1 MPGLLTST
9 PLTAAEQRANDTHRT
24 GVVLA
29 VLAVLAVYTYLFTDI
44 AEPLG
49 VPSPQELVTGLG
61 VHIDHVFDSD
71 RNVDSNVQVL
81 MTQRFRSNDD
91 ERLVLLA
98 AIAVAFLSAYY
109 LPLRFKQPALV
120 FWTVVAIVLLYGARA
135 TSGLLFAHL
144 LVYVVFHPGHRYRFL
159 LSALIGVL
167 AYLGFLHDFEGRTL
181 FVIPALGAPLLAL
194 LLYRYAVLP
203 LLRHPRAAAMLRA
216 LIIHSALVAIGV
228 SLVVE
233 ALRGDG
239 WSAPLGLLLFFWQ
252 WARLV
257 MYHIDYKDGLVPA
270 DAGLGQY
277 LPVFLSPGALP
288 NWSWGVTIPQG
299 YAYIQNNFL
308 CEDKNRLVMAGV
320 KLLCIA
326 LVYLIFWS
334 WIRYFLV
341 DVFSALG
348 VEVYGSRI
356 RSMVR
361 AFMRGAEVTTPSVLA
376 TTFLDLVRFMMF
388 FAGVVHFKV
397 GIWRICGYRIDPYY
411 NKPWLA
417 TDLMTFW
424 TRFAFHYREFLVRA
438 FYYPAFFRFVKLNR
452 NLRIFLASMAAAGL
466 GNLIWHITE
475 KTFFNDLEWGE
486 VSHVLGTWPYFFLLG
501 LGIAVS
507 QIYLMSRK
515 RTRKPWSRD
524 WWLLKDVVAVY
535 LVLQYFA
542 IIHIFLRPVDG
553 STVGDLF
560 RLFLI
565 GFGIHL
571 PE

>member
-1 MPGLLTST
+1 MPGLLTHA
-9 PLTAAEQRANDTHRT
+9 PLSAAEQRAHDNHRPL
-24 GVVLA
+24 VVVA
-29 VLAVLAVYTYLFTDI
+29 VLAVLAVYTYLFTHI

-49 VPSPQELVTGLG
+49 IPYPQELVAGLG
-61 VHIDHVFDSD
+61 GQIDHVFDSD
-71 RNVDSNVQVL
+71 RNVDSNIQVL
-81 MTQRFRSNDD
+81 MTQRYRSNDD

-98 AIAVAFLSAYY
+98 AIAVAFLSAYF
-109 LPLRFKQPALV
+109 LPLRYKQPALV
-120 FWTVVAIVLLYGARA
+120 FWTVVAILLLYGPRA
-135 TSGLLFAHL
+135 TSGLLCAHL
-144 LVYVVFHPGHRYRFL
+144 LVYTVFHPGHRYRFL
-159 LSALIGVL
+159 LSALVGV
-167 AYLGFLHDFEGRTL
+167 AVYSGFLHDFEDRTVYL
-181 FVIPALGAPLLAL
+181 IPAVGAPLLAV

-203 LLRHPRAAAMLRA
+203 LLQDPRAAAVLRS
-216 LIIHSALVAIGV
+216 LIIHSALLAIGT

-239 WSAPLGLLLFFWQ
+239 WSVPLGLLLFFWQ

-257 MYHIDYKDGLVPA
+257 MYHIDYKDGLVPEA
-270 DAGLGQY
+270 AGLGQY
-277 LPVFLSPGALP
+277 LPVFFNPGVLP
-288 NWSWGVTIPQG
+288 NWNWGVTIPQG

-326 LVYLIFWS
+326 LVYLVFWN

-348 VEVYGSRI
+348 IEVYNSRT
-356 RSMVR
+356 RTMVHE
-361 AFMRGAEVTTPSVLA
+361 FVRGAEVTTPSVLA
-376 TTFLDLVRFMMF
+376 TTLLDLIRFMMF

-424 TRFAFHYREFLVRA
+424 TRFAYHYREFLVRA
-438 FYYPAFFRFVKLNR
+438 FYYPAFFRYVRLNR
-452 NLRIFLASMAAAGL
+452 NLRIFIASMAAAGL

-475 KTFFNDLEWGE
+475 RTFFNDLEWDE
-486 VSHVLGTWPYFFLLG
+486 VSYMLGTWPYFFFLG

-507 QIYLMSRK
+507 QIYLMRRK
-515 RTRKPWSRD
+515 RRRKPWSRD
-524 WWLLKDVVAVY
+524 WWLIKDVVAVY

-542 IIHIFLRPVDG
+542 IIHIFIRPVPD
-553 STVGDLF
+553 SSVGDLF
-560 RLFLI
+560 QLFLI